1 MTTLIE
7 KIEILEK
14 AEIEAAL
21 RKSGWVKARAARM
34 LGITERMIGY
44 KVKKYGLER
53 GVTAAKEEAAMQKEP
68 SSRAQQKNF
77 GIQKEER

>member
-1 MTTLIE
+1 MASLTE

-34 LGITERMIGY
+34 LGITER
-44 KVKKYGLER
+44 
-53 GVTAAKEEAAMQKEP
+53 
-68 SSRAQQKNF
+68 
-77 GIQKEER
+77 